1 MVGFEAGAPALVE
14 PKCEIPPL
22 WTCLSNRGPSS
33 GPGTEHGGQFD
44 WGGRLLNSNGGLQRL
59 VQSGWKSL
67 VEYNGRPIVTG
78 KPTSRAGAKAGHIIV
93 TGKQIGRAHV

>member
-44 WGGRLLNSNGGLQRL
+44 WGGRLLNSNGGVKNGQYQHVYVEGINQHKWSLDDVMFLYKATGEVLRL
-59 VQSGWKSL
+59 VQG
-67 VEYNGRPIVTG
+67 
-78 KPTSRAGAKAGHIIV
+78 
-93 TGKQIGRAHV
+93 